1 MLEINATRVLVAE
14 EIHAARPPL
23 PVRSR
28 AIRAAK
34 RPLAVA
40 IGVVVV
46 LALGNRASAQTV
58 EVTITVDNAYGFGF
72 GDVNGISTYFG
83 GLRNVLAAEIWQG
96 PATVLSSPPPAPLY
110 TNPDIGPERFIL
122 NPSVVSDYLYLVAW
136 SDDFSYQ
143 GALAGLGL
151 PNGPL
156 LTGNNRWEV
165 YATGE
170 DRDSNVAG
178 DTLTAADLALINGH
192 IATANSETGGS
203 GTSVG
208 WVDETG
214 SMPSGNPGV
223 GELAIGPDNSGGAF
237 GFGYG
242 PVDGISTS
250 ARWMWYNED
259 PATISNPFQ
268 HGAEGSDGHN
278 EFLIF
283 RLPLADVPG
292 INQAIPEPSSAAMA
306 LLAFVGMLAA
316 GRRQRRAAR
325 R

>member
-1 MLEINATRVLVAE
+1 VA
-14 EIHAARPPL
+14 L
-23 PVRSR
+23 G
-28 AIRAAK
+28 
-34 RPLAVA
+34 VA
-40 IGVVVV
+40 VV

-83 GLRNVLAAEIWQG
+83 GLRNVTAGEIWQG
-96 PATVLSSPPPAPLY
+96 PATVLSSPPSPPY
-110 TNPDIGPERFIL
+110 TNPGIGPERFIL

-136 SDDFSYQ
+136 SDESAYQ

-156 LTGNNRWEV
+156 LTGNNQWEV

-170 DRDSNVAG
+170 DRDSHVAG
-178 DTLTAADLALINGH
+178 DTLTGADLALINGH

-203 GTSVG
+203 DTSVG
-208 WVDETG
+208 WVDENG
-214 SMPSGNPGV
+214 LMPSGSSGV

-237 GFGYG
+237 GLGYG
-242 PVDGISTS
+242 PVQGISTS

-268 HGAEGSDGHN
+268 YGAEGSDGHN

-283 RLPLADVPG
+283 RLPLAEVPG
-292 INQAIPEPSSAAMA
+292 IDQAVPEPTSAALA
-306 LLAFVGMLAA
+306 LLAAVGLVSLGRRRSRA
-316 GRRQRRAAR
+316 GRR
-325 R
+325 